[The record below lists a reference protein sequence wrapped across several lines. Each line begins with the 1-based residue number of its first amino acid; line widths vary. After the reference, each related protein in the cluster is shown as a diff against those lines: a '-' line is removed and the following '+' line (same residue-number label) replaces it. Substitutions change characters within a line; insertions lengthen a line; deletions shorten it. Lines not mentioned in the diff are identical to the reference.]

1 MKTIF
6 LAIILLLITSCSPV
20 ILVDN
25 WKSPEIDTYEPYKI
39 LVVGLTSNNDARQM
53 FENKFKEELQLRG
66 TEAVSSLTL
75 FDSAFKTKKM
85 TEDDLNVLE
94 NKLIEDGFDTIL
106 LSKVIGVENKLA
118 YNKNYK
124 GDDEVYKKFKDEYYM
139 YQDIFYNPDYYQ
151 EYKVYHIETTMYC
164 ICPTKDKELIWKG
177 YIDIVDPKST
187 DKTINEYVNL
197 VIMALEKQQLIA
209 SKTTLPKDTE
219 TTPIN

>member
-1 MKTIF
+1 MKNITLLIVM
-6 LAIILLLITSCSPV
+6 LLLTCCSSV
-20 ILVDN
+20 ILVDD
-25 WKSPEIDTYEPYKI
+25 WKNPEIDNYEPYKA
-39 LVVGLTSNNDARQM
+39 LVVGLTSNNKARQN

-85 TEDDLNVLE
+85 TEDDLNSLE
-94 NKLIEDGFDTIL
+94 NKLIEDGFDTVI

-124 GDDEVYKKFKDEYYM
+124 EDDEVYKKFKDEYFM

-187 DKTINEYVNL
+187 DETINDYVNL
-197 VIMALEKQQLIA
+197 VIMALEKHQLIA
-209 SKTTLPKDTE
+209 SKTTLQKDTE